1 MTAAAL
7 LYALTAVLLLLAIF
21 ILLNWR
27 GATSEK
33 QLIRE
38 RFSGGMSGNAM
49 GDQMKKMALA
59 AGNISALE
67 GLRRRVVDDDEV
79 GVLLSRAGIHGKQA
93 RALYHSLSILSPVIL
108 GVLVMLA
115 HLVMTPGFKSPV
127 LAVAMAMIVGVLLP
141 KRLLGLVAGR
151 RYEEIR
157 LELPVFVQTLR
168 ILFDSGLA
176 VEQALRVITSEAK
189 GVFPHVATELDRALQ
204 RSSSGLDLADELLR
218 VAEQLQVEEFTDTVS
233 ILRQMIRQGGSARN
247 SLINL
252 QKLIEDRQ
260 MSVMQE
266 RVTKLSAKMAIVM
279 ILFLFPAL
287 FILLAAP
294 GFMAL
299 TRALGGLT

>member
-1 MTAAAL
+1 MAAFL
-7 LYALTAVLLLLAIF
+7 FALTAVLLLLVLF
-21 ILLNWR
+21 ILLSWR
-27 GATSEK
+27 GASSEK

-38 RFSGGMSGNAM
+38 RFSGGMSVNPM

-67 GLRRRVVDDDEV
+67 GLRSRVVDDEEV
-79 GVLLSRAGIHGKQA
+79 GILLSRAGVHSRQT
-93 RALYHSLSILSPVIL
+93 RALYHGFSILSPVIL
-108 GVLVMLA
+108 GVLVMLS
-115 HLVMTPGFKSPV
+115 HLLMTPGFKNPV
-127 LAVAMAMIVGVLLP
+127 LMLLAAIIIGILMP
-141 KRLLGLVAGR
+141 KRVLALVAER
-151 RYEEIR
+151 RREEIR

-176 VEQALRVITSEAK
+176 VEQALRVLTHDARI
-189 GVFPHVATELDRALQ
+189 VFPNVSSELERALQ
-204 RSSSGLDLADELLR
+204 RSASGLDLADELSR
-218 VAEQLQVEEFTDTVS
+218 ISEQLQVEEFTDTVS
-233 ILRQMIRQGGSARN
+233 ILRQMIRQGGSARS

-260 MSVMQE
+260 MAVMQE

>member
-1 MTAAAL
+1 MAAF
-7 LYALTAVLLLLAIF
+7 LYVLTAVLLLLVLF

-38 RFSGGMSGNAM
+38 RFSGGMSPNPM
-49 GDQMKKMALA
+49 GDQVKRMALA

-67 GLRRRVVDDDEV
+67 GLRRRVIDDEEV
-79 GVLLSRAGIHGKQA
+79 GILLSRAGVHSKQA
-93 RALYHSLSILSPVIL
+93 RALYHAMNILSPVIL
-108 GVLVMLA
+108 GLLVMLTN
-115 HLVMTPGFKSPV
+115 LLMTPGFKSPV
-127 LAVAMAMIVGVLLP
+127 MMVLAAIIIGILLP
-141 KRLLGLVAGR
+141 KRILGMVANR
-151 RYEEIR
+151 RREEIR

-176 VEQALRVITSEAK
+176 VEQALRVLTTEAK
-189 GVFPHVATELDRALQ
+189 DVFPQVAGELDRALQ
-204 RSSSGLDLADELLR
+204 RSGSGLDLADELAR
-218 VAEQLQVEEFTDTVS
+218 IADQLQVEEFTDTVS
-233 ILRQMIRQGGSARN
+233 ILRQMIRQGGSART

-260 MSVMQE
+260 MTVMQE

-279 ILFLFPAL
+279 IIFLFPAL

>member
-1 MTAAAL
+1 MATFFYAITA
-7 LYALTAVLLLLAIF
+7 LLLLLVIF
-21 ILLNWR
+21 LLLNWR

-33 QLIRE
+33 QLIRA
-38 RFSGGMSGNAM
+38 RFSGDMSAHPV
-49 GDQMKKMALA
+49 GDQVRKMALA
-59 AGNISALE
+59 AGNISALD
-67 GLRRRVVDDDEV
+67 GLRRRVVDDEEV
-79 GVLLSRAGIHGKQA
+79 AVLLSRAGIHNKQA

-108 GVLVMLA
+108 GLMTWLA
-115 HLVMTPGFKSPV
+115 HLLMANGFRNPV
-127 LAVAMAMIVGVLLP
+127 LAVIMAVIVGVLLP
-141 KRLLGLVAGR
+141 KRLLGMMAGKR
-151 RYEEIR
+151 LEEIR

-176 VEQALRVITSEAK
+176 VEQALRVISSEA
-189 GVFPHVATELDRALQ
+189 GSVFPHMATELDRALQ
-204 RSSSGLDLADELLR
+204 RSASGLDLADELAR
-218 VAEQLQVEEFTDTVS
+218 IAEQLQVEEFTDTVS

-299 TRALGGLT
+299 TRALGVIS